1 MRQWS
6 HFGRSDDGLS
16 ADLARQWTRP
26 YYYGMTLITLTL
38 ATLPALVTLAV
49 TAGRIVASLAREARI
64 ITVLWLALRGTR
76 PDERAEIIRAL
87 AERSQRGLGNN
98 DSASR
103 LAAAGTRRRERVPKV
118 TSDGHA
124 GLRLRSISSGADK
137 VANGPGPTV
146 LVIGLPTSYKLSP
159 ACTAA
164 GMRGRTA
171 TVAGNRRICRL

>member
-103 LAAAGTRRRERVPKV
+103 LAAAGTRRRERGVHLFE
-118 TSDGHA
+118 GYQYLYL
-124 GLRLRSISSGADK
+124 GLKRFVLGESVSFGAYGALRSVVSAGWGCADGAD
-137 VANGPGPTV
+137 G
-146 LVIGLPTSYKLSP
+146 GLP
-159 ACTAA
+159 
-164 GMRGRTA
+164 G
-171 TVAGNRRICRL
+171 